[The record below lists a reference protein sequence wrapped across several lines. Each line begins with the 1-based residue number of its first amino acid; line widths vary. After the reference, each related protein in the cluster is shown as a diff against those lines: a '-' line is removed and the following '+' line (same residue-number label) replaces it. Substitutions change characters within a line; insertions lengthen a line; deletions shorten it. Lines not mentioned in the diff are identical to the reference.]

1 MSFFAQLKGFFSDDL
16 YVQVWEN
23 RIKVTASRDVIAYD
37 QEPLLAVETKK
48 DGARVVTEVG
58 NACRLLD
65 ANRYEIINPFKHPR
79 VLLGDFLAA
88 EKLVQYA
95 FQQVHKGKFFA
106 PAPRVIFQPMEKT
119 EGGLSPVEVKAFEEL
134 CLGAGARDVAIYVG
148 HELVMQDLNF
158 DSIKKSRQKH

>member
-48 DGARVVTEVG
+48 DGAR
-58 NACRLLD
+58 
-65 ANRYEIINPFKHPR
+65 
-79 VLLGDFLAA
+79 
-88 EKLVQYA
+88 
-95 FQQVHKGKFFA
+95 
-106 PAPRVIFQPMEKT
+106 
-119 EGGLSPVEVKAFEEL
+119 
-134 CLGAGARDVAIYVG
+134 DVAIYIG

-158 DSIKKSRQKH
+158 DSIKRSRQEY